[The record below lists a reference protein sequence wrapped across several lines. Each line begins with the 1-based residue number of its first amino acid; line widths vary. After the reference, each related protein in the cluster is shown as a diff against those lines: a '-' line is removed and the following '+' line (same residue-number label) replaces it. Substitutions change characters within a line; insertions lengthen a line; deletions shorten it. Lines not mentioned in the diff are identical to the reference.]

1 VIDELPASDYTVNT
15 QTDDWPSARSP
26 DISTERDGVS
36 RPMTDTCADEVFDE
50 RDDEN
55 VNVDNILSLF
65 DECECS
71 VINEANVQENVN
83 MTYVQF
89 DMHRFVADSDVSF
102 HFVDL
107 CVKDDNGDV
116 VKVNR
121 LFDSGSQLSVLRQ
134 NLLSLCNVM

>member
-1 VIDELPASDYTVNT
+1 MSH
-15 QTDDWPSARSP
+15 
-26 DISTERDGVS
+26 
-36 RPMTDTCADEVFDE
+36 TCADEVFDE
-50 RDDEN
+50 RDNEN
-55 VNVDNILSLF
+55 VNVESILSLF

-71 VINEANVQENVN
+71 VINEAYLRDNVS
-83 MTYVQF
+83 MTNVQF

-116 VKVNR
+116 VKVNS

-134 NLLSLCNVM
+134 KLVESLQYLSLIHI